1 MREYL
6 VPLSFAW
13 LTIFTNFTNSGGHG
27 TLHGMT
33 FGIRTQRLLHLP
45 IPRHPLPTDEGQRR
59 DRNVFLFK
67 DFLRENVPEYRV
79 KSQKCG
85 TC

>member
-1 MREYL
+1 MTAWS
-6 VPLSFAW
+6 PSLS
-13 LTIFTNFTNSGGHG
+13 LKGFTNFTNSGGHG

-59 DRNVFLFK
+59 DRNVLLFK
-67 DFLRENVPEYRV
+67 DFLISANAAI
-79 KSQKCG
+79 SF
-85 TC
+85 